1 GHGPLHDGGRG
12 GAGHGTSP
20 GGMAHRPLWLALDFF
35 INVPVG
41 LVGIGMAA
49 TVLADP
55 PHVRRTL
62 ARIDLVGIALLT
74 LSLTTMQLVL
84 ERGEREGWWESSFI
98 VVTACV
104 ALVTLMALVYWELR
118 VAEPVVNLRVLTHLP
133 LLGGVSMGLV
143 FGLTSFGS
151 I

>member
-1 GHGPLHDGGRG
+1 PARPPAVLYAVPGALHCCLGVVWLCPFPGDDDRGARAARHRWGEPNPAVPGHPARGLPRGRVGHGHGPLHDGGRG

-41 LVGIGMAA
+41 LVGIAMAA

-84 ERGEREGWWESSFI
+84 
-98 VVTACV
+98 
-104 ALVTLMALVYWELR
+104 
-118 VAEPVVNLRVLTHLP
+118 
-133 LLGGVSMGLV
+133 
-143 FGLTSFGS
+143 
-151 I
+151 